1 MAVCNATDIRA
12 PAGGGPAKQ
21 QQRRSPLLQILQG
34 RGRTKHHRPTHVA
47 ESSQEPNCSSCRGQ
61 AASNGNSRGEF
72 HAVCPLSLFPLW
84 DGGQS
89 SAGCR
94 STSILSL
101 LYYYSTTR
109 PAGPAPAPAP
119 HPPPNTTT
127 FPVLSFPSSATTIQ
141 PSTIMCH
148 RRQRRPGSQASCW
161 KTFFSPARPCQRPPI
176 VPSLVQVASDPAHT
190 PASIP
195 AHKHRSRPLTRM
207 WRQLV
212 GLSDGPRCSVVG
224 P

>member
-21 QQRRSPLLQILQG
+21 QQRNSSDDPLCCRYCRAEDERSTTDRRTLQNRARNLI
-34 RGRTKHHRPTHVA
+34 
-47 ESSQEPNCSSCRGQ
+47 CCRGQ

-176 VPSLVQVASDPAHT
+176 VPSLVQWLRT
-190 PASIP
+190 
-195 AHKHRSRPLTRM
+195 PLTRPLPS
-207 WRQLV
+207 QHTA
-212 GLSDGPRCSVVG
+212 P
-224 P
+224 